1 MTPLKQRRKNEFVRP
16 LAPVEAKTRAKAS
29 TSMASRTKRSGRAT
43 TATKPDAEH
52 AQAKDADPKQPP
64 AKKRKLAATV
74 TGKKLTKARVPLKRH
89 HLGSVTK
96 ARRVTSTIN
105 KSDSLLKFY
114 KQQNKSMAKQIAT
127 LEKSQHDVSGS
138 DDDGT
143 WRGPVPMAHSTQY
156 GTSCDT
162 DTSQQGSD
170 PEKSDPE
177 EDYTESNVHDSHQS
191 RDKNKTT
198 SVHGITAKLNAPEQE
213 TKVSLKQVSELMK
226 PGAWPMKEFDE
237 GTESKRG
244 RWVDWGK
251 RFKSACKLVP
261 NATSD
266 QLKTLLMLKGGQ
278 KIWEIGGDGI
288 HDLTLAELWNKIDL
302 HYASLGDPDAE
313 LMAYHKMKQAEGED
327 FTAFVT
333 RLKQQAIYAEM
344 PDATEELEFRSAIVE
359 RSLVSEDMAFHMKL
373 NNMDNN
379 GLVRLGINLCKRRDE
394 HLQVQSIQQT
404 RPPPV
409 SKSARVER
417 RTKNEDAST
426 DYRNNQ
432 SWRASGQQKCR
443 SCGRTHDGKCTAK
456 SKDKLCFKC
465 NRPGHFAYKCP
476 EAEENTSRR
485 VVHQVTAVSDDGW
498 D

>member
-1 MTPLKQRRKNEFVRP
+1 MLRP
-16 LAPVEAKTRAKAS
+16 SKARA
-29 TSMASRTKRSGRAT
+29 
-43 TATKPDAEH
+43 DAET
-52 AQAKDADPKQPP
+52 AQTKVSRIASEAIQPLTFALFQDADRAQPS
-64 AKKRKLAATV
+64 AKKRKLAATA
-74 TGKKLTKARVPLKRH
+74 TGKRRNRARVPLRLHYPGRVAK
-89 HLGSVTK
+89 G
-96 ARRVTSTIN
+96 RRPTSTIN
-105 KSDSLLKFY
+105 RSDSLLKFY
-114 KQQNKSMAKQIAT
+114 KQQYKSLAKQIENRQNDAS
-127 LEKSQHDVSGS
+127 ES

-143 WRGPVPMAHSTQY
+143 TRGPVPMAHSTQY
-156 GTSCDT
+156 GTSSDT
-162 DTSQQGSD
+162 EGSQQESDSEGSD
-170 PEKSDPE
+170 PEE
-177 EDYTESNVHDSHQS
+177 GYVASNINDSQQS

-213 TKVSLKQVSELMK
+213 TKASLKQVSELMK

-278 KIWEIGGDGI
+278 KIWEIGGDSI
-288 HDLTLAELWNKIDL
+288 HDLTLVELWNKIDL

-359 RSLVSEDMAFHMKL
+359 RSLVTEDMAFHMKL

-379 GLVRLGINLCKRRDE
+379 ALVRLGINLCKRRDE
-394 HLQVQSIQQT
+394 HLQVQSIQQR
-404 RPPPV
+404 RPSPV
-409 SKSARVER
+409 RQSTKGER
-417 RTKNEDAST
+417 RNKNSDPSAN
-426 DYRNNQ
+426 YRNEQ
-432 SWRASGQQKCR
+432 SRRPSGQQKCR
-443 SCGRTHDGKCTAK
+443 SCGRIHDGKCTAK
-456 SKDKLCFKC
+456 TNDKLCFKC

-476 EAEENTSRR
+476 EAEENSNRR
-485 VVHQVTAVSDDGW
+485 AVHQVTAGTNDDW